1 VIAPATAATG
11 TARISGPFMT
21 SWPAPLIVCPVL
33 RRYSPDGNVNECGA
47 TFVPTSIWMSLWAVS
62 VIEAGSPV

>member
-1 VIAPATAATG
+1 
-11 TARISGPFMT
+11 MT

-33 RRYSPDGNVNECGA
+33 RRYSPDGNVNDRGA

-62 VIEAGSPV
+62 VIEAGSPA